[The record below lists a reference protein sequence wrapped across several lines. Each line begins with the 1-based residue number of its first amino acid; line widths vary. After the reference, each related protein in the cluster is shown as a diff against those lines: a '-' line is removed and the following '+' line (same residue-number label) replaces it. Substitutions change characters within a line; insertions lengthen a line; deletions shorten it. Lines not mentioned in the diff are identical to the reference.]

1 MYLAIASKFFISIGF
16 SVMFIYTAEMYPIVV
31 KSLGMG
37 FTNFFG
43 KFGCAFAPVVNYLA

>member
-1 MYLAIASKFFISIGF
+1 
-16 SVMFIYTAEMYPIVV
+16 MFIYTAEMYPIVV

-43 KFGCAFAPVVNYLA
+43 KFGIKIIIFNNK